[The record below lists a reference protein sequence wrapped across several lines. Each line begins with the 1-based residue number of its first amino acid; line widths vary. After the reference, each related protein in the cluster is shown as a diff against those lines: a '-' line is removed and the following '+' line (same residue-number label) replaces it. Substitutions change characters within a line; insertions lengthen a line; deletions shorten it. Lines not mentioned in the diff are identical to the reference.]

1 MIDFENLDIG
11 AAERHAYVTGDTVS
25 AALCARIAELG
36 VMKVASWVIINK
48 ATRQAIFE
56 TFNENTAKAINTRL
70 YEAIPIL
77 EWLQQVA
84 LLEKG
89 KK

>member
-1 MIDFENLDIG
+1 
-11 AAERHAYVTGDTVS
+11 
-25 AALCARIAELG
+25 
-36 VMKVASWVIINK
+36 MKTASWVIINN